1 MRGLSVTQ
9 SKIDSGNRGDFF
21 RFNGQTRNT
30 SDRL

>member
-21 RFNGQTRNT
+21 RFNGRNA